1 MIPASFS
8 GLSMHTGRDTS
19 DDDLFR
25 CDLTPLIPYAND
37 LTYVGEADPLPPFK
51 SLLGEYWDLS
61 LHLFKVLGSSKGS
74 CKCVL

>member
-37 LTYVGEADPLPPFK
+37 LTYVGEVDPPPPVQVPI
-51 SLLGEYWDLS
+51 GGI
-61 LHLFKVLGSSKGS
+61 LGSLSPS
-74 CKCVL
+74 F